1 MSFNLVRLPEEQGIL
16 TNAKEEE
23 EKVLLEVITRM
34 VFDAGLQRIAEAV
47 NDSIDIVTSCHH
59 QEPENPKN
67 YTLENLAHNKRR
79 AKQGKHT
86 HTHTHKLSSSLHNPP
101 TTKNQKDSPS
111 VSLATIVQD
120 DSFVC
125 CSRSSSK
132 TAAQR
137 GIPAARKDSDCKQ
150 ISNSATK
157 WNKMEGINQNKT
169 EVPTCC
175 SGDWNFCNS

>member
-1 MSFNLVRLPEEQGIL
+1 MRLPEEQGIL

-23 EKVLLEVITRM
+23 EQVLLEVIRRM

-86 HTHTHKLSSSLHNPP
+86 HKLSSSLHNPP

-125 CSRSSSK
+125 CSPSSSK

-137 GIPAARKDSDCKQ
+137 GIAAARKHSDCKQ